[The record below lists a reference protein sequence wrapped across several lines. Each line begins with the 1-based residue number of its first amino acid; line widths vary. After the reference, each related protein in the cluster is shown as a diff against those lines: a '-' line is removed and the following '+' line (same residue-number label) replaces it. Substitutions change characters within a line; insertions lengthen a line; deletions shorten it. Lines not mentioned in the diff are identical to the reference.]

1 MLRHE
6 VWGWGGGGVGRFPPP
21 QQPNRPTA
29 VCLTGLP
36 STFPCRKSLNTI
48 LSKET
53 FWNLEGLTV
62 ILPFFCS
69 PMKLQ
74 WDFQEDL
81 SAVLPQLFLP
91 TYATSKRYSGRPVYY
106 SILPQ
111 FFLPT
116 YEKIPYAKCHSS
128 VGQAFI
134 HLSQS
139 KKSFWMLAFL
149 GL

>member
-1 MLRHE
+1 MCNYLSMIRDRQIRRWE
-6 VWGWGGGGVGRFPPP
+6 GGGGVVSVDERINVKARGVGVVGGGRFPPP

-36 STFPCRKSLNTI
+36 STFPCRKSLNII

-74 WDFQEDL
+74 
-81 SAVLPQLFLP
+81 
-91 TYATSKRYSGRPVYY
+91 
-106 SILPQ
+106 
-111 FFLPT
+111 
-116 YEKIPYAKCHSS
+116 
-128 VGQAFI
+128 
-134 HLSQS
+134 
-139 KKSFWMLAFL
+139 
-149 GL
+149 